1 MSSDAVLLLETV
13 NFAAEKHRNQRRKDA
28 EETPYINHPIGVARI
43 LSHEGGITDIEVLQT
58 ALLHDTVEDT
68 DTSPAELEA
77 KFGPVVAGYVKEV
90 TDDKSLPKQE
100 RKRQQVEHAP
110 HCSHQAKLVKLA
122 DKLYNLRDLNRC
134 TPVAGTVLQ
143 AAMSSREALNM
154 KLPPIQSTAGAV
166 PIRNEKGELSMEK
179 VKVKRYVSGK
189 RPDYAPMESSDEEEE
204 DFQFV
209 KKGKE
214 MEPEVE
220 LEEEEVSDPR
230 LKRLLNRVSEDVEER
245 LARHRQIA
253 EPEVVAESS
262 EDSDEGTWHPER
274 EESSEEEEEEEEEVD
289 DEEIERRRAMM
300 RQRAIERKNEE
311 MEVMEVEEEGKSGEE
326 SESESEY
333 EEYTDSEDEAE
344 PRLKPVFIRKKDRI
358 TVAEREAEEQRQREL
373 EAEAKRQAEERRRY
387 TLKIVEEEAKKEFEE
402 NRRTL
407 AALDGL
413 DTDGENEEEEY
424 EAWKV
429 RELKRIKRDREAREL
444 MEREKAEIERF
455 HNLTEEER
463 RAELRNSG
471 KLITNKATKG
481 KYKFLQKYY
490 HRGAFFMD
498 EEDDVYKRDFS
509 APTLEDHFNKTI
521 LPKVMQVKNFGR
533 SGRTKYTHLV
543 DQDTTSFDSAWAQE
557 SAQNSKFFKQKA
569 AGVRDVFDRPTVK
582 KRKT

>member
-1 MSSDAVLLLETV
+1 
-13 NFAAEKHRNQRRKDA
+13 
-28 EETPYINHPIGVARI
+28 
-43 LSHEGGITDIEVLQT
+43 
-58 ALLHDTVEDT
+58 
-68 DTSPAELEA
+68 
-77 KFGPVVAGYVKEV
+77 
-90 TDDKSLPKQE
+90 
-100 RKRQQVEHAP
+100 
-110 HCSHQAKLVKLA
+110 
-122 DKLYNLRDLNRC
+122 
-134 TPVAGTVLQ
+134 
-143 AAMSSREALNM
+143 MSSREALNM

-166 PIRNEKGELSMEK
+166 PIRNEKGEISMEK

-209 KKGKE
+209 KKGKDT
-214 MEPEVE
+214 EPEIE
-220 LEEEEVSDPR
+220 QEEEEVSDPR

-253 EPEVVAESS
+253 EPELIAESS

-274 EESSEEEEEEEEEVD
+274 EEESSEEEEEEEEEVD
-289 DEEIERRRAMM
+289 DEEIERRRSMM
-300 RQRAIERKNEE
+300 RLRAVERKNEE

-344 PRLKPVFIRKKDRI
+344 PRLKPVFIRKKDRV
-358 TVAEREAEEQRQREL
+358 TVAEREAEELRQREL
-373 EAEAKRQAEERRRY
+373 EAEAKRTAEERRRY

-407 AALDGL
+407 AALDAL

-424 EAWKV
+424 EGWKV

-444 MEREKAEIERF
+444 MEKEKAEIDRF
-455 HNLTEEER
+455 HSLTEEER
-463 RAELRNSG
+463 RAELRNNG
-471 KLITNKATKG
+471 KFVTNKASKG

-498 EEDDVYKRDFS
+498 EEEDVYRRDFS

-569 AGVRDVFDRPTVK
+569 AGVRDVFDRPTL
-582 KRKT
+582 KRKKT

>member
-1 MSSDAVLLLETV
+1 MSGQNLL
-13 NFAAEKHRNQRRKDA
+13 N
-28 EETPYINHPIGVARI
+28 
-43 LSHEGGITDIEVLQT
+43 
-58 ALLHDTVEDT
+58 
-68 DTSPAELEA
+68 
-77 KFGPVVAGYVKEV
+77 VK
-90 TDDKSLPKQE
+90 Q
-100 RKRQQVEHAP
+100 
-110 HCSHQAKLVKLA
+110 
-122 DKLYNLRDLNRC
+122 
-134 TPVAGTVLQ
+134 
-143 AAMSSREALNM
+143 
-154 KLPPIQSTAGAV
+154 PPIQSTAGAV
-166 PIRNEKGELSMEK
+166 PVRNDKGELSMEK

-214 MEPEVE
+214 AEPEME
-220 LEEEEVSDPR
+220 MEEEDVSDPR
-230 LKRLLNRVSEDVEER
+230 LRRLMNRVSEDVEER

-253 EPEVVAESS
+253 EPELIAESS

-274 EESSEEEEEEEEEVD
+274 EESSEEEEEEEEVD

-300 RQRAIERKNEE
+300 RQRAQERKNEE
-311 MEVMEVEEEGKSGEE
+311 TEVMEVEEEGKSGED

-333 EEYTDSEDEAE
+333 EEYTDSEDETE
-344 PRLKPVFIRKKDRI
+344 PRLKPVFIRKKDRV
-358 TVAEREAEEQRQREL
+358 TVAEREAEEQRQKEL
-373 EAEAKRQAEERRRY
+373 EIEAKKQAEERRRY

-402 NRRTL
+402 NKRTL
-407 AALDGL
+407 AALDAL

-444 MEREKAEIERF
+444 IEKEKAEIERF

-463 RAELRNSG
+463 RAELRVNG
-471 KLITNKATKG
+471 KVITNKATKG

-490 HRGAFFMD
+490 HRGAFFMN
-498 EEDDVYKRDFS
+498 EEQDVFKRDFS

-543 DQDTTSFDSAWAQE
+543 DQDTTSFDSPWAQE

-569 AGVRDVFDRPTVK
+569 GGVRDVLDRPSVQ

>member
-1 MSSDAVLLLETV
+1 MD
-13 NFAAEKHRNQRRKDA
+13 R
-28 EETPYINHPIGVARI
+28 G
-43 LSHEGGITDIEVLQT
+43 
-58 ALLHDTVEDT
+58 
-68 DTSPAELEA
+68 
-77 KFGPVVAGYVKEV
+77 
-90 TDDKSLPKQE
+90 
-100 RKRQQVEHAP
+100 
-110 HCSHQAKLVKLA
+110 
-122 DKLYNLRDLNRC
+122 
-134 TPVAGTVLQ
+134 
-143 AAMSSREALNM
+143 AMSSREALNM
-154 KLPPIQSTAGAV
+154 KLPAIQSTAGAV
-166 PIRNEKGELSMEK
+166 PVRNEKGELSMEK

-214 MEPEVE
+214 MEAEVE

-253 EPEVVAESS
+253 EPEVMAESS

-274 EESSEEEEEEEEEVD
+274 EESSEDEEEEEEEEEEVD
-289 DEEIERRRAMM
+289 DEEIERRRTMM
-300 RQRAIERKNEE
+300 RQRALERKNED

-373 EAEAKRQAEERRRY
+373 EAEVKKQVEERRRY

-444 MEREKAEIERF
+444 MEREKVEIDRF

-471 KLITNKATKG
+471 KVITNKASKG

-498 EEDDVYKRDFS
+498 EEENVYKRDFS

-543 DQDTTSFDSAWAQE
+543 DQDTTSFDSAWAQD